1 MLRMHKKSVDMIKAI
16 QQKNWKVINEF
27 VANGGDIN
35 ASLSRTGATSGY
47 TAIHF
52 AILCG
57 NYRFDMEKFIKTFR
71 PNVNGVGADGAHQP
85 IHLAFSSHRH
95 FVESKIDAE
104 VLQRFKNARAAGIG
118 WEADDKYE
126 LLYDLWVK
134 AAEDDKNVDNELQS
148 SSCLTLASKDLNNVR
163 AAGIGWEADDK
174 YELLYDL
181 WVKAAED
188 DKNVDNELQSSSC
201 LTLASKDLNP
211 SIPNDNDIIEFPF
224 PEFSEPILDEG
235 EYMIRQNSH
244 NQNSDFGVPFLL
256 EPPIPLDIDN
266 DSPSVR
272 PILSSSDN
280 AIQSS
285 PVIIEVTEPDAV
297 SSVITENVSNPNTIT
312 MRRKSLDEVINEIVM
327 WPKSKKQ
334 SSKRKR
340 AVEHLPSVIT
350 ADKWIE
356 IMEAKEKEKNDKEEE
371 KKIKKIESEER
382 IEKNKK
388 IKQEKLEEKA
398 RKKLAKELPAEK
410 SVKPRKMS
418 KN

>member
-1 MLRMHKKSVDMIKAI
+1 MVLMC
-16 QQKNWKVINEF
+16 KNIMFQLFLSKLINEENF
-27 VANGGDIN
+27 VNVIK
-35 ASLSRTGATSGY
+35 SGFKACGICPFDADAVDY
-47 TAIHF
+47 TKCVEMKESQNDHNIF
-52 AILCG
+52 
-57 NYRFDMEKFIKTFR
+57 NESDSQKSSQ
-71 PNVNGVGADGAHQP
+71 V
-85 IHLAFSSHRH
+85 SSHRQ
-95 FVESKIDAE
+95 FVESKIEAE

-134 AAEDDKNVDNELQS
+134 AVEDDKNVDSELQS
-148 SSCLTLASKDLNNVR
+148 SSCLTLAS
-163 AAGIGWEADDK
+163 
-174 YELLYDL
+174 
-181 WVKAAED
+181 
-188 DKNVDNELQSSSC
+188 Q
-201 LTLASKDLNP
+201 DLNP
-211 SIPNDNDIIEFPF
+211 SIPNDNDITEFLF
-224 PEFSEPILDEG
+224 PEFSEPILDEVD
-235 EYMIRQNSH
+235 EQLESLIFHSP

-256 EPPIPLDIDN
+256 EPPIPLNIDN
-266 DSPSVR
+266 DSTSVR
-272 PILSSSDN
+272 AILPSSDN

-285 PVIIEVTEPDAV
+285 PVIIEVIEPDAV
-297 SSVITENVSNPNTIT
+297 SSVSTENVSNPNTVT
-312 MRRKSLDEVINEIVM
+312 MRRKSVDEVINEIVM

-371 KKIKKIESEER
+371 KKIKKIEREER
-382 IEKNKK
+382 IETNKK

-398 RKKLAKELPAEK
+398 RKKLAEKLPAKK